1 MGFHGR
7 PQVMDAAIAATIA
20 LVALITSTFPGHLRN
35 GVALAL
41 VVATCLPLTWR
52 RRWPLPVLLGS
63 TIAAES
69 YLAWV
74 PGGAGLLILG
84 APLFALYTVVE
95 ARGRHHPWLLAC
107 VVVAAIGAFH
117 TAVRADHR
125 LGPENLALA
134 ALGGLAIA
142 AGEASRNRRL
152 YLTEAVLRAEERLV
166 ADRLRIARDLHDN
179 VGHHLALINVQ
190 AGVAAHLAAGDPA
203 GETFEQI
210 RRGSRDALAELRDA
224 VGLLRRPGEP
234 AAPVEPAVGLAALDD
249 LLAAYRRSG
258 LRIALVRDDDASPVP
273 PATDVVAYR
282 IVQESL
288 TNVARHAGPTDV
300 RLILRHESGALTVVV
315 ENDRPPVDNP
325 VETVVSAGAH
335 GLIGMRERVAALGG
349 EFHAGPRAI
358 GGFRVTA
365 TLPTGLAGGAA

>member
-1 MGFHGR
+1 MRFHAR

-20 LVALITSTFPGHLRN
+20 LVVLITSAFPGHLRN

-41 VVATCLPLTWR
+41 VAAACLPLVWR
-52 RRWPLPVLLGS
+52 RRWPVPVLLAC
-63 TIAAES
+63 TVAAEG

-74 PGGAGLLILG
+74 PVGAGLLVLA
-84 APLFALYTVVE
+84 APLLALYTVVE
-95 ARGRHHPWLLAC
+95 ARGQRHPWLVAC
-107 VVVAAIGAFH
+107 LVVAAIGAFH
-117 TAVRADHR
+117 TAVRADHW

-134 ALGGLAIA
+134 ALGGVAVA
-142 AGEASRNRRL
+142 AGEAARNRRL
-152 YLTEAVLRAEERLV
+152 YLAEALLRAEERL
-166 ADRLRIARDLHDN
+166 AAQRLRIARDLHDS

-190 AGVAAHLAAGDPA
+190 AGVAAHLAAGEPA

-258 LRIALVRDDDASPVP
+258 LRIAFVRQDDAPPIP
-273 PATDVVAYR
+273 PAADVVAYR

-288 TNVARHAGPTDV
+288 TNVARHAGPTAV
-300 RLILRHESGALTVVV
+300 RLTLRHESGTLTVIV
-315 ENDRPPVDNP
+315 ENDRPAVDNP
-325 VETVVSAGAH
+325 VDSPVDRPAH
-335 GLIGMRERVAALGG
+335 GLLGMRERVAALGG

-358 GGFRVTA
+358 GGFRVAA
-365 TLPTGLAGGAA
+365 TLPTGLAA